1 MFTIIYRRLQKYF
14 FWIKPLT
21 LLGCVLSLGY
31 LIVYI
36 PPLLPSILGA
46 TLLIFLSLVI
56 FLSYIINSR
65 LALLLALLVSFLVF
79 FKSVELL
86 TIVNV
91 ALLVVFLV
99 LLWFYFRK
107 PKEEKPEVLFPKG
120 WPFRTKKL

>member
-14 FWIKPLT
+14 FWIKSLT

-46 TLLIFLSLVI
+46 ILLIFLSLVI

-86 TIVNV
+86 TIINV

-107 PKEEKPEVLFPKG
+107 PKPFPKS